1 MMKKSFVFLG
11 VLIAF
16 ILCLKSYLS
25 AQELP
30 KRNLSAVTYMESL
43 RNMIFATASIQGV
56 DPDLV
61 EAIIAVESA
70 FNPLAVS
77 AKGAMGL
84 MQLMPT
90 TASRYGVT
98 DPFDPKDNIAG
109 GVRYLRDLLH
119 RFDKLIH
126 VLAAYNAGE
135 TAVEMYRG
143 IPPYRETQQYV
154 KKVLSRYRPN
164 QKPPSSSFALS
175 LGRWSDEIAQILKK
189 AKDYFRFPRAN
200 RNDGIPTSAKVSSA
214 ITTTAGAVRSRRPL
228 TIILR
233 GPLVRTKETR
243 PVSVHLKLYRN
254 R

>member
-1 MMKKSFVFLG
+1 MKRKSFVLLA
-11 VLIAF
+11 VLIALF
-16 ILCLKSYLS
+16 LCLKPYLS
-25 AQELP
+25 AEELP
-30 KRNLSAVTYMESL
+30 KRNLSAVTRMESL

-70 FNPLAVS
+70 FNPLAIS

-84 MQLMPT
+84 MQLMPK

-119 RFDKLIH
+119 RFDELIH
-126 VLAAYNAGE
+126 ALAAYNAGE
-135 TAVEMYRG
+135 TAVETYHG

-164 QKPPSSSFALS
+164 QKPLSSSFALS
-175 LGRWSDEIAQILKK
+175 LGRWSNEIAQILAK
-189 AKDYFRFPRAN
+189 AKDYFRLPGTN
-200 RNDGIPTSAKVSSA
+200 QNDRTPTDSKINSVIA
-214 ITTTAGAVRSRRPL
+214 TTASAVKSRRPL
-228 TIILR
+228 TIVLR

-243 PVSVHLKLYRN
+243 PVSVNLKPY
-254 R
+254 